1 MKKILIIQK
10 RIGIGDFCVF
20 LPSINEIAKYFEGYE
35 ISVVTKQR
43 TQAKEFIFEHK
54 YINNI
59 YYIPDQNIFNES
71 QWLFNHIKRFQYKK
85 CFIFHY
91 SIRYFLIA
99 KLAGIKNVFS
109 YGLIKKNENIV
120 QKSQDFIKD
129 KLKLKIKNFEFNINY
144 QKKIEKKE
152 QIIFGI
158 GGSGKDKKWHLDNFI
173 KLAILINKIKN
184 LKIILAGGKD
194 EINDADYII
203 KILANKNINAV
214 SICDL
219 KIKSTLPFLL
229 SSKLYVG
236 NDTGFMHLSGC
247 LGIKSYGLFGRTST
261 NYSSYN
267 SNIFPISLPEKEKI
281 NVSRPDAINF
291 INPEYVL
298 SFLVSSNF

>member
-35 ISVVTKQR
+35 ISVVTKER
-43 TQAKEFIFEHK
+43 TQAKEFTFEHK

-71 QWLFNHIKRFQYKK
+71 QWLFNHIKSFRYEK

-91 SIRYFLIA
+91 SIRFFLIA

-109 YGLIKKNENIV
+109 YGFFKKNENIV
-120 QKSQDFIKD
+120 QKSQDFIND
-129 KLKLKIKNFEFNINY
+129 KLDQKINNFEFNIHY
-144 QKKIEKKE
+144 RKKIEKKE

-158 GGSGKDKKWHLDNFI
+158 GGSGEDKKWHLDNFI

-194 EINDADYII
+194 EINDANYII
-203 KILANKNINAV
+203 KNLTTANIV
-214 SICDL
+214 SESICDL

-236 NDTGFMHLSGC
+236 NDTGFISSGC
-247 LGIKSYGLFGRTST
+247 LGK
-261 NYSSYN
+261 
-267 SNIFPISLPEKEKI
+267 IF
-281 NVSRPDAINF
+281 RAF
-291 INPEYVL
+291 W
-298 SFLVSSNF
+298 